1 VPTVR
6 PLRALRYDPR
16 VAGDPARLICPPY
29 DVISEERQRELAAR
43 DPHNAVHLELP
54 PVLPG
59 DGPDDRYRRAATALA
74 EWRTAGILRKETEPA
89 VHLYEQTWQQG
100 ETGESRSQRGLLV
113 RLRLEPFGPDSGVR
127 PHERTMGGPKED
139 RYRLLKAT
147 GTNLSP
153 VVGLYD
159 SGEARSADLLTRLA
173 SAPCD
178 VDATD
183 DDGVRHRLWTT
194 RVSDPERGGVGSE
207 LLALAASSPITIADG
222 HHRYE
227 TALRYRDERAL
238 RRSCQIDPPYEFVL
252 ALLYDLAATEPTI
265 LPTHRLVRGG
275 PTGGALWT
283 ALEPLFESQPV
294 VDGAALAAAFGGPAE
309 ASGIGLW
316 SGGLAGTLRPR
327 RDALER
333 LLPAGSE
340 AVRWLD
346 VSVVSAILERVSGI
360 DDGAARAGERLGY
373 THDAQGAIA
382 LVESGSWDACFLV
395 RPTPVRSV
403 LEVAAAGDLM
413 PQKTT
418 YFHPKAATG
427 FVFCPM
433 EW

>member
-1 VPTVR
+1 MPTVR

-16 VAGDPARLICPPY
+16 AAGDPVRLICPPY
-29 DVISEERQRELAAR
+29 DVISPERQRELAAR

-54 PVLPG
+54 PELPG
-59 DGPDDRYRRAATALA
+59 DGPEDRYRRAAAALA
-74 EWRTAGILRKETEPA
+74 EWRTQGILRKEPEPA
-89 VHLYEQTWQQG
+89 VHLYEQTWQQAG
-100 ETGESRSQRGLLV
+100 TGGSRSQRGLLA

-139 RYRLLKAT
+139 RYQLLKAT

-159 SGEARSADLLTRLA
+159 SGEASSADLLTRLA
-173 SAPCD
+173 GAPCD

-183 DDGVRHRLWTT
+183 DDGVRHRLWTAP
-194 RVSDPERGGVGSE
+194 VSDPERGGVVSE
-207 LLALAASSPITIADG
+207 LLALAGSSPITIADG

-275 PTGGALWT
+275 PSGAALWT
-283 ALEPLFESQPV
+283 ALEPYFESRSV
-294 VDGAALAAAFGGPAE
+294 VDGAALAAAFAAPAE
-309 ASGIGLW
+309 AAGIGLW
-316 SGGLAGTLRPR
+316 TGGIAGTLRPR
-327 RDALER
+327 REALEA

-340 AVRWLD
+340 AMLWLD
-346 VSVVSAILERVSGI
+346 VSVLSAVLARVSGI
-360 DDGAARAGERLGY
+360 GSEALAAGELVGY
-373 THDAQGAIA
+373 THDAEQAIG
-382 LVESGSWDACFLV
+382 LVESGAWEACFLV

-403 LEVAAAGDLM
+403 MEVAAAGELM
-413 PQKTT
+413 PQKST

-427 FVFCPM
+427 LVFCPM